1 MHPTNPYLEEMKQ
14 LYCHENNIAMEEIVI
29 EEL

>member
-14 LYCHENNIAMEEIVI
+14 LYFHENNIAMEEIVI
-29 EEL
+29 AEL